1 MLILTRHSFGGVGA
15 ITNVGAPN
23 VIKVDLHTGEAWLRG
38 SDGATVKRPEAFD
51 VSFLREK
58 VREAVGL
65 MRGAERKRVYSTE
78 EYPDFHAWL
87 QSA

>member
-1 MLILTRHSFGGVGA
+1 MLLLTRHSFGGIGA
-15 ITNVGAPN
+15 ITNVGESN
-23 VIKVDLHTGEAWLRG
+23 VIEVDLHTGAAWLRG
-38 SDGATVKRPEAFD
+38 SDGESVKRPEAFD

-58 VREAVGL
+58 VREAVEL